1 MLRALASQESGSDSM
16 TDRLLASGFWL
27 LAFGFW
33 PLASGQQ
40 KLVGT
45 DIDSTT
51 TDTSDFD
58 DLAWIG
64 NGL

>member
-1 MLRALASQESGSDSM
+1 MLRALSGRSSGFDSR
-16 TDRLLASGFWL
+16 TDRLLASG
-27 LAFGFW
+27 
-33 PLASGQQ
+33 QK

-51 TDTSDFD
+51 TETSDFG

-64 NGL
+64 NGV